1 MLYRLNNNLSGMNSD
16 SDLQI
21 SIANASHSILH
32 RQRCE
37 TTTNSMILMRLWGP
51 KQCHDPVAL

>member
-1 MLYRLNNNLSGMNSD
+1 MLYRLNNNLSGVNAN

-37 TTTNSMILMRLWGP
+37 TATNSMILMRLWST
-51 KQCHDPVAL
+51 K